1 MTISSSV
8 WSAQHSNAGRN
19 INWRPLEPSHQ
30 GWTPLSFMIVKI
42 HLQVLAIIVNNS
54 WIRFVNQLIHP
65 YLVLTNL
72 DTLNNLRH
80 QVHSLVFLFHLFGLI
95 FFRLCGYVAVHWNQQ
110 NHHQESFTMT
120 ISLNLRLER
129 SNCLPNFFLQQT
141 DAKMLGIARCS
152 TSNFEKLTQGARIL
166 LYYEINF
173 YSLSKHFYYVLDP
186 FIHPYNPLRIVIFF
200 LFF

>member
-1 MTISSSV
+1 MTCSLLLRCSTARGSCCIFWPAFGCCALQMLV
-8 WSAQHSNAGRN
+8 KNRKKAIFFGNNTEWTL
-19 INWRPLEPSHQ
+19 WRPLEPSHQ

-42 HLQVLAIIVNNS
+42 HLQVLTIIVNNS

-129 SNCLPNFFLQQT
+129 SNCLPNFFYNKQMQ
-141 DAKMLGIARCS
+141 KCWES
-152 TSNFEKLTQGARIL
+152 QGAQL
-166 LYYEINF
+166 LTLRNWPKGLGSY
-173 YSLSKHFYYVLDP
+173 
-186 FIHPYNPLRIVIFF
+186 FIMK
-200 LFF
+200 

>member
-1 MTISSSV
+1 
-8 WSAQHSNAGRN
+8 
-19 INWRPLEPSHQ
+19 
-30 GWTPLSFMIVKI
+30 MIVKI

-80 QVHSLVFLFHLFGLI
+80 QVHSFVFLFHLFGLI

-129 SNCLPNFFLQQT
+129 SNCLPNFFYNKQMQ
-141 DAKMLGIARCS
+141 KCWES
-152 TSNFEKLTQGARIL
+152 QGAQL
-166 LYYEINF
+166 LTLRNWPKGLGSY
-173 YSLSKHFYYVLDP
+173 
-186 FIHPYNPLRIVIFF
+186 FIMK
-200 LFF
+200 